1 MLRYQRAVLER
12 DISGAPLHED
22 LEETAAE
29 AGGAADADTEEVL
42 KFGNL
47 EKMGEINTKW
57 QRRFFELKDGL
68 LAYWTDKKAH
78 DTYQVRLLFSC
89 YLSAHTSVG
98 QSWLL

>member
-1 MLRYQRAVLER
+1 
-12 DISGAPLHED
+12 
-22 LEETAAE
+22 
-29 AGGAADADTEEVL
+29 
-42 KFGNL
+42 
-47 EKMGEINTKW
+47 MGEINTKW